1 MHFGLRGLFLLL
13 MLICANAAATSLDV
27 NLSPHAVRVGLAEQL
42 SNSGLEIG
50 GNWLHDID
58 DGDVLDATLHLID
71 APEPG
76 RGALALGVG
85 GKVLLIEED
94 GPDAEGAA
102 LALGGKV
109 RYTWPTFNRI
119 GIGAHIYYA
128 PNVTSVGDVKRYF
141 EGALRLEYLILR
153 HANVYLGVRTVRIG
167 DDRRDETRTF
177 DSGPIL
183 GLRLNF

>member
-1 MHFGLRGLFLLL
+1 MRFGLRGLFISL
-13 MLICANAAATSLDV
+13 MFIGTSAAATSLDV
-27 NLSPHAVRVGLAEQL
+27 NLSPHAVRAGLAEQL
-42 SNSGLEIG
+42 TNSGLEIG
-50 GNWLHDID
+50 GHWLHDID
-58 DGDVLDATLHLID
+58 DGDVLDATLLLID

-76 RGALALGVG
+76 RGALELGVG
-85 GKVLLIEED
+85 GKLLLIEQD

-109 RYTWPTFNRI
+109 RYTWPTFNRL

-128 PNVTSVGDVKRYF
+128 PNVSSVGDVKRYF

-153 HANVYLGVRTVRIG
+153 NANVYLGVRTVRIG

-177 DSGPIL
+177 DAGPIL
-183 GLRLNF
+183 GVRLDF